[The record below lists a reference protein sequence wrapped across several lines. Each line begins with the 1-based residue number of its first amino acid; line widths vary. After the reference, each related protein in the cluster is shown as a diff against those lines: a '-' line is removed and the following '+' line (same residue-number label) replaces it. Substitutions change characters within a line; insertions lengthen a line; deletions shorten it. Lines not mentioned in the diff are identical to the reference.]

1 KSPNIFF
8 GDVLDTNDGFLD
20 KALEGFTF
28 FALNQGEVCTCPSR
42 ALIQENI
49 ADDFYDLALERV
61 KKIKMGNP
69 LDTDTMMGAQASND
83 QFEKIM
89 SYMDI
94 GKQGGAEVLTGGES
108 IDLGGDLSGCY
119 YVQATVL
126 RGTHDM
132 RVFHEEIFGPVVAT
146 ATFRDYDDAISI
158 ANDTMFGLGAG
169 VWSRKGNIAYRAG
182 RDIQAG
188 RVWVNNYHSYPA
200 HAAFGGYKM
209 SGFGRETHLML
220 LEAYQQTKNLL
231 VSYSE
236 QPQGFF

>member
-1 KSPNIFF
+1 SCIETVKPQDSSSQNGKITLTGETSTGRMIMQYATENIIPVSLELGDKSPNIFF

-108 IDLGGDLSGCY
+108 IDLGG
-119 YVQATVL
+119 
-126 RGTHDM
+126 
-132 RVFHEEIFGPVVAT
+132 
-146 ATFRDYDDAISI
+146 
-158 ANDTMFGLGAG
+158 
-169 VWSRKGNIAYRAG
+169 
-182 RDIQAG
+182 
-188 RVWVNNYHSYPA
+188 
-200 HAAFGGYKM
+200 
-209 SGFGRETHLML
+209 
-220 LEAYQQTKNLL
+220 
-231 VSYSE
+231 
-236 QPQGFF
+236 